1 MPKRT
6 TCRKQYIALR
16 RQMLKE
22 DVASK
27 SEAICEKVLDSM
39 TYKTAQVIVAY
50 YPLGNEVD
58 CLPVLEDAL
67 NNGKHVMLPRTEA
80 DCRMDFYEIHSL
92 LDVEEGHFH
101 VMEPKEY
108 CRKFEAD
115 RFSGEASDKVQ
126 DTMKKESSVLVL
138 VPGVV
143 FDYVGNRYGYGKGYY
158 DRYFARFPQLKRI
171 ALAYTDQL
179 SEEPL
184 ECLGTDVKMHAIVTE
199 REIIVIDEALDV

>member
-27 SEAICEKVLDSM
+27 SAAICEKVLDSM

-101 VMEPKEY
+101 VMEPKAY
-108 CRKFEAD
+108 CNKFEAD
-115 RFSGEASDKVQ
+115 RWNFEVNNLTQSDMQ
-126 DTMKKESSVLVL
+126 SEPEVLVL

-143 FDYVGNRYGYGKGYY
+143 FDYAGNRYGYGKGYY
-158 DRYFARFPQLKRI
+158 DRYFTRFPQLKRI

-184 ECLGTDVKMHAIVTE
+184 ECLETDVKMHAIVTE
-199 REIIVIDEALDV
+199 HEFIVID